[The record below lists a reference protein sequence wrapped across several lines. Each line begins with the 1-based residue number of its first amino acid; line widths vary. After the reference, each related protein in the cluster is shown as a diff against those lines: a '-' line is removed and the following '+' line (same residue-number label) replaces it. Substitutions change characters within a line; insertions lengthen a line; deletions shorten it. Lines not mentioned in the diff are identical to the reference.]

1 MLDTL
6 RQTLVLLITSY
17 PIVMPLLERFKEDF
31 SDGLN
36 QIADS
41 LPKITEVLN
50 EMANDPEVTNKFMS
64 QLMEVMPEL
73 EGLFRKLES

>member
-1 MLDTL
+1 
-6 RQTLVLLITSY
+6 
-17 PIVMPLLERFKEDF
+17 MPLLERFKEDF